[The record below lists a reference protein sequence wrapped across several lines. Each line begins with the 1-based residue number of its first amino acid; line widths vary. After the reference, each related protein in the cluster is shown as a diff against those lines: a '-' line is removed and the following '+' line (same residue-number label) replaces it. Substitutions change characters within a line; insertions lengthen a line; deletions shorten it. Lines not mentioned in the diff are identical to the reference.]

1 MNIRDMGLTA
11 YLRDISR
18 IPLLTPQEEYQLARQ
33 LRKPGQRGSEAR
45 EKLIRANLRLVV
57 SVAKRYL
64 HYGMPLSDLIE
75 EGNIG
80 LMKAVDR
87 FNPARG
93 CKFSTYATWWI
104 RQAVTR
110 ALSNQGRTVRVP
122 VYITENLGRYRRV
135 VDKLRSELGREPQAD
150 EIAREM
156 NLSVEDVTRL
166 EACSDSVGP
175 IESNM
180 AFSGDPGAIQEPESS
195 YANDDFR
202 YMEFRD
208 QINVLLGKLC
218 ERDAEILRYRFG
230 LIDGKNHTLEDT
242 GAYFNLTR
250 ERIRQI
256 EKDAIALLRAE
267 FGNRADDFRFD

>member
-18 IPLLTPQEEYQLARQ
+18 IPLLTPQDEYQLARQ
-33 LRKPGQRGSEAR
+33 LRKPGKRGAEAR

-64 HYGMPLSDLIE
+64 HYGMPLADLIE

-87 FNPARG
+87 FNPERG

-195 YANDDFR
+195 FANNDFR

-218 ERDAEILRYRFG
+218 DRDAEILRYRFG